1 MPRVGRWSVNR
12 AELRRAARSL
22 EHDDAGPTLHA
33 FCIAP
38 DERRPPL
45 VSLARQGRGTR
56 AAPVFCAARWGLF
69 CCPYIIV
76 IFPPFRRGFT
86 SIIRMSASP
95 FFSPLPPKK
104 VWFGAARFSFLGG
117 PPRPGSQER
126 WGERMGTKTKCNVG
140 DRQLAGA
147 CGQRGLP
154 GMFHASAARNH
165 WPERLAHSLQRR
177 DSLAGISAPPHD
189 RGGKQSGCACF
200 HVRGWRT
207 RRLRSP
213 SRRAS
218 PCQRYYPPG
227 HNCTGLPQP
236 RCSLTFLI
244 GQPLASE
251 THARRPDSLGAMQAA
266 LHLSPVRVA
275 LARTHTHTPP
285 HPRERKRIGLIRCSE
300 KKTLFSLCLCLCMIS
315 SPCTI
320 STHPTDLF
328 PFAWP
333 RRNRAAPVENM
344 RPSRRGWEIRSNKE
358 PRSQGWAK
366 NGGDGGRGPLFQ
378 GRA

>member
-1 MPRVGRWSVNR
+1 
-12 AELRRAARSL
+12 
-22 EHDDAGPTLHA
+22 
-33 FCIAP
+33 
-38 DERRPPL
+38 
-45 VSLARQGRGTR
+45 
-56 AAPVFCAARWGLF
+56 
-69 CCPYIIV
+69 
-76 IFPPFRRGFT
+76 
-86 SIIRMSASP
+86 
-95 FFSPLPPKK
+95 
-104 VWFGAARFSFLGG
+104 
-117 PPRPGSQER
+117 
-126 WGERMGTKTKCNVG
+126 
-140 DRQLAGA
+140 
-147 CGQRGLP
+147 
-154 GMFHASAARNH
+154 MFHASAARNH

-300 KKTLFSLCLCLCMIS
+300 KKYIIFSLSLPLYDLVALYHF
-315 SPCTI
+315 
-320 STHPTDLF
+320 HPPHRSF
-328 PFAWP
+328 PLRLATQ
-333 RRNRAAPVENM
+333 E
-344 RPSRRGWEIRSNKE
+344 PSC
-358 PRSQGWAK
+358 A
-366 NGGDGGRGPLFQ
+366 GGEHEAITKGVGDTE
-378 GRA
+378 